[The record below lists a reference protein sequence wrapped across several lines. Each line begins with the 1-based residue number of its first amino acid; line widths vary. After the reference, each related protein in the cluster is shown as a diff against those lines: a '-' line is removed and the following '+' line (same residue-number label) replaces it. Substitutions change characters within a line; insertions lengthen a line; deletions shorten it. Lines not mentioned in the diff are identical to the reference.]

1 MTEILIISFLII
13 LNGLFNMYEIA
24 FVSSRKSKLEEKANK
39 GNLSA
44 KLTLI
49 KMKRPERFLSEIQIG
64 ITSISIISGAF
75 GGIAISKHFNEF
87 LFSLGY
93 VSEYTATISMITV
106 ITAITYFSLIIGELV
121 PKTIALNNPEKITL
135 ALTPFMRVVAAIVS
149 PIAWFLSI
157 STKLIIKLFGVKRN
171 NDPPMSEEELKILIR
186 QGSEFGVLEEQESEI
201 IHDVFSF
208 SDKTAYAMMTP
219 NKDVVWLDIN
229 LSNEELI
236 QTVLNSPFS
245 RFPVCN
251 DTIDEV
257 IGIIHV
263 KDILK
268 QTSKC
273 EKLNLREIMSTP
285 FFIPE
290 TVKAIKLL
298 DDFKKRQIKM
308 GIVVNEYGET
318 HGIITAQDI
327 SDNVLGDFPDITQDH
342 QPQLATREDG
352 SLLVDGDYQLDE
364 LMEFLEISV
373 SDDFKEIKQ
382 NITTVGGFIMYM
394 LDKVPTEGDHVHFED
409 HRFEVVDMDANRV
422 DKVLVTKEKGVKG

>member
-1 MTEILIISFLII
+1 MDAILVIAFLIA

-24 FVSSRKSKLEEKANK
+24 FVSSRKSRLEEEANK

-44 KLTLI
+44 RLALN

-75 GGIAISKHFNEF
+75 GGIRIARHLTEI
-87 LFSLGY
+87 LYRAGY
-93 VSEYTATISMITV
+93 VSEYTEVFSMIVV
-106 ITAITYFSLIIGELV
+106 IGAITYFSLIIGELV

-135 ALTPFMRVVAAIVS
+135 SLTPFMRIVAAIVS
-149 PIAWFLSI
+149 PIAWFLSL
-157 STKLIIKLFGVKRN
+157 STKFIIKIFRIKKN
-171 NDPPMSEEELKILIR
+171 TDPPVTEEELKILIR
-186 QGSEFGVLEEQESEI
+186 QGSEHGVLEEQESEI
-201 IHDVFSF
+201 IHDVFTF
-208 SDKTAYAMMTP
+208 ADKTAYAMMTP

-229 LSNEELI
+229 DSSEEI
-236 QTVLNSPFS
+236 MTTIVNSPFS

-251 DTIDEV
+251 ETIDKV
-257 IGIIHV
+257 VGMVYV

-268 QTSKC
+268 QINNC
-273 EKLNLREIMSTP
+273 QKLDIKAIMTKP

-318 HGIITAQDI
+318 HGIITTQDI
-327 SDNVLGDFPDITQDH
+327 SDNVLGDFPDKTQDH
-342 QPQLATREDG
+342 QPQLTTREDG
-352 SLLVDGDYQLDE
+352 SLLVDGDYQFDE
-364 LMEFLEISV
+364 VMEFLEISEP
-373 SDDFKEIKQ
+373 DEFKEIKQ
-382 NITTVGGFIMYM
+382 NISTVGGFIMYM
-394 LDKVPTEGDHVHFED
+394 LNKVPATGEHIHFEN

-422 DKVLVTKEKGVKG
+422 DKVLITKEKN